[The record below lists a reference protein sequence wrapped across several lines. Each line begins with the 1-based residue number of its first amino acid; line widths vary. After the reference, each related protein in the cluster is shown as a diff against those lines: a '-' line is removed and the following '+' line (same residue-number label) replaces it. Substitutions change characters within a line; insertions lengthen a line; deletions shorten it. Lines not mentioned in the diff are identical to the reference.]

1 MAAKRGIITAVVF
14 ICLMLAVWGAFRI
27 LQTKE
32 SSDITVTATVLSMNE
47 AGQATRRKIQPK
59 ETAEIRI
66 GNSDR
71 SRSEAFTNGVLHT
84 GFDHGAI
91 EIRGV
96 ISAEEIRKNCPQS
109 VVSEDW
115 PFSIMFYNTSS
126 GRVFHIYLD
135 IDYNTLEGT
144 AKADLYF
151 FEDHYAMATVAHWE
165 GKPGEPIIIYPDG
178 MDI

>member
-91 EIRGV
+91 
-96 ISAEEIRKNCPQS
+96 
-109 VVSEDW
+109 
-115 PFSIMFYNTSS
+115 
-126 GRVFHIYLD
+126 
-135 IDYNTLEGT
+135 
-144 AKADLYF
+144 
-151 FEDHYAMATVAHWE
+151 
-165 GKPGEPIIIYPDG
+165 
-178 MDI
+178 